1 MIMKQHERYLTSLF
15 LKNILIVILVFI
27 FLSFFLNIFEEIKYF
42 ENKNSE
48 IYIPILLTIL
58 NIPSIVFE
66 ILPFIFLLGVMF
78 FFISLYERDEIELLR
93 SNGIDNFKITI
104 IISVV
109 SLIMGIILILLYY
122 SFSANLKSLYLNIK
136 YKYSNTS
143 DHLAIVNEDGLW
155 IKEISKDNE
164 KIFIINA
171 KNYKKNTLEDLQI
184 TELDNDYKLINT
196 IISEKANIEKKDW
209 SLSGVKIYS
218 NDKETVILKNFNYSS
233 SFNEK
238 IISNLYSNLNSL
250 NIFQLIKLKDNYK
263 SIGYSGTEVSL
274 HLNKIYSLPIYLT
287 LTTIIGAL
295 LMFKLTFIKSKFFLV
310 LIGVFVSVIFYY
322 INYFSILFGKNETL
336 PVELSIWLPQ
346 ILIFLLCTLGL
357 TRLNEN

>member
-1 MIMKQHERYLTSLF
+1 MILKQYENYLGRLF
-15 LKNILIVILVFI
+15 LKNIFLIILVFT

-42 ENKNSE
+42 ENKKSE
-48 IYIPILLTIL
+48 IYIPIVLTIL

-78 FFISLYERDEIELLR
+78 FFINLYEKDEIELLR
-93 SNGIDNFKITI
+93 SNGIDNLKITL
-104 IISVV
+104 IISIV
-109 SLIMGIILILLYY
+109 SLIMGIILIILYY

-143 DHLAIVNEDGLW
+143 DHLAVVNEDGLW
-155 IKEISKDNE
+155 IKEKSKDNK

-171 KNYKKNTLEDLQI
+171 KNYKVNILENLEI
-184 TELDNDYKLINT
+184 TELDNNYKLINT
-196 IISEKANIEKKDW
+196 IVSKKAYIKQKLWVLTD
-209 SLSGVKIYS
+209 VRIYS
-218 NDKETVILKNFNYSS
+218 ENKNTLDFDNYKYLS
-233 SFNEK
+233 SFNEE

-250 NIFQLIKLKDNYK
+250 NILQLIQLKENYK
-263 SIGYSGTEVSL
+263 SIGYSATEVSL

-295 LMFKLTFIKSKFFLV
+295 LMLKLTFIKSKFFLV
-310 LIGVFVSVIFYY
+310 VVGVLVSVLFYY

-336 PVELSIWLPQ
+336 PVEISVWLPQ
-346 ILIFLLCTLGL
+346 ILIFLICTLGL
-357 TRLNEN
+357 TRINEN

>member
-1 MIMKQHERYLTSLF
+1 MKQHERYLTNLF
-15 LKNILIVILVFI
+15 LKNIIIIITVFI

-48 IYIPILLTIL
+48 TYIPIFLTIL
-58 NIPSIVFE
+58 NIPSIIFE

-78 FFISLYERDEIELLR
+78 FFINLYERDEIELLR
-93 SNGIDNFKITI
+93 SNGIDNLRITF
-104 IISVV
+104 IISIV
-109 SLIMGIILILLYY
+109 SLILGIILIVLYY

-136 YKYSNTS
+136 YKYSHSN

-155 IKEISKDNE
+155 IKEKSKDNRR
-164 KIFIINA
+164 IFFINA
-171 KNYKKNTLEDLQI
+171 KNYKINNLENLEI

-196 IISEKANIEKKDW
+196 ILSEKADIKQKMWILTN
-209 SLSGVKIYS
+209 VKIYS
-218 NDKETVILKNFNYSS
+218 KDKKTEIFDDYKYSS
-233 SFNEK
+233 SFNEE

-250 NIFQLIKLKDNYK
+250 NILQLIKLKDDYE
-263 SIGYSGTEVSL
+263 SIGYSATEVSL

-287 LTTIIGAL
+287 LTTIIGAI

-310 LIGVFVSVIFYY
+310 VIGVLISVIFYY

-336 PVELSIWLPQ
+336 PVEVSIWLPQ
-346 ILIFLLCTLGL
+346 ILILLICALGL